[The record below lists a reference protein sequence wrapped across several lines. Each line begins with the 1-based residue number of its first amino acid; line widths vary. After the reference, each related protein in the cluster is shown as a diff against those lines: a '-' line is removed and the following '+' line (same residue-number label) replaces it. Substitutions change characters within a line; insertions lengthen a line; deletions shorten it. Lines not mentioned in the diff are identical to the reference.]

1 MIRVIGGPK
10 RPELAELTIEP
21 IPPEK
26 RAELDR
32 LHEKYMANALWFE
45 ERASELFAKYRG
57 LFVCVADGELFAGPD
72 AKEVLAR
79 ARAAHPDLVG
89 AHYFQFIPPKRHTVR
104 V

>member
-26 RAELDR
+26 RVRLDR
-32 LHEKYMANALWFE
+32 IHEEHRRNAHWFE
-45 ERASELFAKYRG
+45 EHALELFAKYHG
-57 LFVCVADGELFAGPD
+57 QFVCVAGGELFAGPD

-79 ARAAHPDLVG
+79 ARAAHPDLPG
-89 AHYFQFIPPKRHTVR
+89 AHYVRYIPQPRHASQP
-104 V
+104 